1 MSTQSP
7 FEEQF
12 TTLLQF
18 AIILQFKP
26 EREQHCSIKSTGM
39 NIYRLYVTE
48 EMSPLIPF
56 SLVESRLEYSEIYSY
71 YIKCRK

>member
-12 TTLLQF
+12 RTLLQL

-26 EREQHCSIKSTGM
+26 KREQNVLEQSTGM
-39 NIYRLYVTE
+39 IIYRLYVTE
-48 EMSPLIPF
+48 GITT
-56 SLVESRLEYSEIYSY
+56 
-71 YIKCRK
+71 